1 VTELYTSRWAN
12 RDLAHLDVVPVGI
25 SRGVPRW
32 RTPYRYK
39 LLRLLAPSREAFG
52 ISEPQEFER
61 AYKAELEKIG
71 LERIVSELWRI
82 SEEHGGRPL
91 VMLCWERPGEFCHR
105 RVLADWIEKNVG
117 VEVPEL
123 VPGMIQADDPAQE
136 RLF

>member
-1 VTELYTSRWAN
+1 LELYTSRWAN
-12 RDLAHLDVVPVGI
+12 RELAHLDVVPVGI

-61 AYKAELEKIG
+61 AYRAGLEKIG
-71 LERIVSELWRI
+71 LEGIVSELWRI